1 MLTKGL
7 VAGVRQSQTLY
18 PPNNRVNIRVYIPQ
32 RLSLLT
38 KPSIWLTL
46 QSRIVRFVY
55 FFIPLWVAIVWLMET
70 VYSSRQV
77 RTKKTTD
84 FPEKMMYSEQAY

>member
-1 MLTKGL
+1 M
-7 VAGVRQSQTLY
+7 AGVRQSQTLY

-32 RLSLLT
+32 RLSVLT
-38 KPSIWLTL
+38 KPSIWLSL

-55 FFIPLWVAIVWLMET
+55 FYIPLWLAIVWLMET

-84 FPEKMMYSEQAY
+84 FPEQMMHLDQAY